1 MTFSALLLAVA
12 LAQNTPQTGPSTA
25 QLAPALP
32 ERVLLNVTDA
42 PESSVVVTW
51 RSPVTERN
59 ATVQFMPAGS
69 DPRLGEA
76 ALSATGTSE
85 TVAVTE
91 AQNLEY
97 HEVRLTGLTP
107 GTRYSYR
114 VGDGTTWSPWSDFRT
129 AQTGNTPFTFLYFGD
144 AQNNIA
150 AHWTRVV
157 RQAMTTAPEATLAVH
172 AGDLINR
179 ADNDS
184 EWGEWFSAGAGLHD
198 QVMTL
203 AIPGNHEYTSRRLS
217 RLWQPQF
224 TYPQNGLPELRDTN
238 FAIQK
243 QGVLFI
249 ALNSNQ
255 MIQEQ
260 AVWLD
265 RVLTQRKARNWTVV
279 TFHHPVYSTAE
290 RRDNPQIRAA
300 WQPIFERHK
309 VDLVLQGHDH
319 TYGRRGV
326 NPVYVV
332 SVSGPKMYRLSDAAK
347 TGMKRVGEFTQTF
360 QVIRVSPNTVRY
372 ESRLVT
378 GELYDGFE
386 LVRNPDGRKVL
397 REVAPQVSER
407 RG

>member
-1 MTFSALLLAVA
+1 MTFSVLLLAIA
-12 LAQNTPQTGPSTA
+12 LPQT
-25 QLAPALP
+25 APPAPTPAPP

-51 RSPVTERN
+51 RSPLTDGV

-69 DPRLGEA
+69 DPRLGDKA
-76 ALSATGTSE
+76 TSTTGTSE

-91 AQNLEY
+91 NFTREY
-97 HEVRLTGLTP
+97 HEVRLTGLNP

-114 VGDGTTWSPWSDFRT
+114 VGDGTTWSPWNDFRT
-129 AQTGNTPFTFLYFGD
+129 AQAGRTPFTFLYFGD

-157 RQAMTTAPEATLAVH
+157 RQAVTTAPEATLAIH

-179 ADNDS
+179 ADND
-184 EWGEWFSAGAGLHD
+184 GEWAEWFGAGAGLHD
-198 QVMTL
+198 RMMTL
-203 AIPGNHEYTSRRLS
+203 AIPGNHEYANRNLS

-224 TYPQNGLPELRDTN
+224 AYPQNGLPELRDTN
-238 FAIQK
+238 FAVQM

-249 ALNSNQ
+249 GLNSNQ

-265 RVLTQRKARNWTVV
+265 RVLSQRTARTWTVV

-397 REVAPQVSER
+397 REVAPQVAER

>member
-1 MTFSALLLAVA
+1 M
-12 LAQNTPQTGPSTA
+12 
-25 QLAPALP
+25 
-32 ERVLLNVTDA
+32 
-42 PESSVVVTW
+42 
-51 RSPVTERN
+51 
-59 ATVQFMPAGS
+59 
-69 DPRLGEA
+69 
-76 ALSATGTSE
+76 
-85 TVAVTE
+85 
-91 AQNLEY
+91 
-97 HEVRLTGLTP
+97 
-107 GTRYSYR
+107 
-114 VGDGTTWSPWSDFRT
+114 
-129 AQTGNTPFTFLYFGD
+129 
-144 AQNNIA
+144 
-150 AHWTRVV
+150 
-157 RQAMTTAPEATLAVH
+157 APEATLALH

-184 EWGEWFSAGAGLHD
+184 EWGEWFTAGADLHA
-198 QVMTL
+198 QMMTL
-203 AIPGNHEYTSRRLS
+203 AIPGNHEYNSRNLS
-217 RLWQPQF
+217 RLWRPQF
-224 TYPQNGLPELRDTN
+224 SYPQNGLPELRDTN
-238 FAIQK
+238 FAVQK

-249 ALNSNQ
+249 GLNSNQ

-265 RVLTQRKARNWTVV
+265 RVLSQRRARTWTVV

-300 WQPIFERHK
+300 WQPIFERHG

-360 QVIRVSPNTVRY
+360 QIIRVSPNTVRY

-397 REVAPQVSER
+397 REVAPQVAER